1 MLSAAARVISQH
13 GYNGL
18 TVARITTAA
27 NISRRTFYQQFNS
40 REDCFLALFETA
52 ATRAETLA
60 REAAADRETWREQ
73 VRAGLTALLRFID
86 EEPALGSLLIV
97 DALSAGPAVLE
108 RRAHI
113 LDTLAVVVDRG
124 RAHAKARDAPPPLTA
139 EGIVGAVLS
148 VIHARLLD
156 RLGRRRDTTD
166 GSSPHATTVTH
177 DPLTD
182 LSSALTAMIVAPYL
196 GKSAATKELARPAPR
211 TSRTVKAH
219 VRRHDPS
226 SEDPLQ
232 GLDMRL
238 TYRTLRVLTAIATE
252 PGISN
257 RKVADAA
264 GIHDQGQIS
273 KLLARLERLGLVGN
287 TGDGQPRGE
296 PNAWALTH
304 RGSEVA
310 TAIEAQ
316 QL

>member
-1 MLSAAARVISQH
+1 MPGVVKSNSAKQIRNVSSRSRGPRKRADREETFRICAVQRSRMLSDRAARVH
-13 GYNGL
+13 RRG
-18 TVARITTAA
+18 ARPRI
-27 NISRRTFYQQFNS
+27 
-40 REDCFLALFETA
+40 
-52 ATRAETLA
+52 
-60 REAAADRETWREQ
+60 AADR
-73 VRAGLTALLRFID
+73 
-86 EEPALGSLLIV
+86 
-97 DALSAGPAVLE
+97 
-108 RRAHI
+108 RRAQRR
-113 LDTLAVVVDRG
+113 TGGARAA
-124 RAHAKARDAPPPLTA
+124 RAHPGHPRSRRRPRTQHTKARETPPPLTA

-156 RLGRRRDTTD
+156 RLGRRRNTTN

-182 LSSALTAMIVAPYL
+182 LSSALTAMVVAPYL
-196 GKSAATKELARPAPR
+196 GKSAATKELACPAPR
-211 TSRTVKAH
+211 PSRTAKAH
-219 VRRHDPS
+219 FRRHDPS

-273 KLLARLERLGLVGN
+273 KLLARLERLGLAHN

-296 PNAWALTH
+296 PNAWTLTR